1 MIKRKKLNCIDQ
13 WKRIILSGDTSNL
26 NEIIHDKAIF
36 YSPVVFTPQQGKK
49 KVLRYLSAAVKV
61 FQTRNFRYIRSISNE
76 NYTYAEFEAKF
87 EDIIVNGIDLIIINN
102 NLIYE
107 FKVYLRPLK
116 GLQVVW
122 DEMKTSLQQ

>member
-26 NEIIHDKAIF
+26 NEIIHDKATF
-36 YSPVVFTPQQGKK
+36 YSPVVFTPQQGK

-87 EDIIVNGIDLIIINN
+87 EDIIVNGIDQISINN

-116 GLQVVW
+116 GLQVVL
-122 DEMKTSLQQ
+122 DEMKSLLQQ

>member
-1 MIKRKKLNCIDQ
+1 MIKRKKLICIEQ
-13 WKRIILSGDTSNL
+13 WKRIILSGDTTNL
-26 NEIIHDKAIF
+26 NEIIHEKATF

-49 KVLRYLSAAVKV
+49 QVLRYLSAAVKV

-87 EDIIVNGIDLIIINN
+87 EDIIVNGIDLIGVNN